1 MAHVFTSWT
10 VTDKYAS
17 KKTLFKM
24 RRIAQ
29 EQENTD
35 ETLLFLRKWRRLSGQ
50 VSQKKHKNKTKNKG
64 KLYDHW
70 IPQFETNYH

>member
-1 MAHVFTSWT
+1 
-10 VTDKYAS
+10 
-17 KKTLFKM
+17 M

-35 ETLLFLRKWRRLSGQ
+35 ETVLFLRKWRRLSGQ
-50 VSQKKHKNKTKNKG
+50 VSKKKHKNKTKNKG

-70 IPQFETNYH
+70 IQQFETSFH